1 MRTSIWRR
9 IARLF
14 KRNPRKNVAPIDH
27 GKPTQLSRETA
38 RRIMAL
44 EIQKATVE

>member
-14 KRNPRKNVAPIDH
+14 KRNPRKAVPPVAH
-27 GKPTQLSRETA
+27 GKPVQLSRETA
-38 RRIMAL
+38 RRVMAL
-44 EIQKATVE
+44 EIQKATLP